1 MTRKRSC
8 VVSILAIAL
17 VIVVGMSA
25 VHLSMKLVS
34 GLIDAWL
41 TDPSKSL
48 QPLRRHFDVSVHKWS
63 QRPEDAKLA
72 NLTGVWCKSRQSFV
86 GERLIGPQAGD
97 TNRIL
102 ATASR
107 TSGIKVEDLVVYFVK
122 FVDLDL
128 LPTSFS
134 GEVSFTEHPSGGI
147 GEILYGREVCYVT
160 FLDGKM
166 AKVERGRI
174 TW

>member
-1 MTRKRSC
+1 MKRKRSYW
-8 VVSILAIAL
+8 VSILAIPL
-17 VIVVGMSA
+17 MIVVGMSA
-25 VHLSMKLVS
+25 LHLSVVM
-34 GLIDAWL
+34 GNGFIDFWL
-41 TDPSKSL
+41 TDPGKSL
-48 QPLRRHFDVSVHKWS
+48 QPLRKHYDVDVDEWS
-63 QRPEDAKLA
+63 KRLEDAKLA

-86 GERLIGPQAGD
+86 GERLIGPQSGD
-97 TNRIL
+97 TTRIL

-122 FVDLDL
+122 FVDLDV

-147 GEILYGREVCYVT
+147 REILYGREVCYVT
-160 FLDGKM
+160 FLDGKVV
-166 AKVERGRI
+166 KVERGRI